1 MSLPVPEN
9 PTPSTSAQ
17 SVECQP
23 KPKKKRRKSK
33 YTSTSK
39 KTKQT
44 DQAKHI
50 TICPSCVNLYKEG
63 DDWLPCDLCDAWYD
77 RQCLNIS
84 DSQWD
89 EMEGEDWYC
98 PNCLK

>member
-1 MSLPVPEN
+1 MTESDSIKSDIFPKRQLEACSDSSSIQVSLPVPEN

-50 TICPSCVNLYKEG
+50 TICPLCENLYKEG
-63 DDWLPCDLCDAWYD
+63 DDWLPCDL
-77 RQCLNIS
+77 
-84 DSQWD
+84 
-89 EMEGEDWYC
+89 
-98 PNCLK
+98 